1 MDNQKKKCSLKKHEE
16 IDAIIYCQDCKKFLC
31 NKCQNHHNEIF
42 ENHQI
47 INLNNSNDIFIDK
60 CKENNH
66 INKLEFYCKKHN
78 ILCCL
83 ACISRIK
90 EEGYGQ
96 HSDCD
101 VCHIKYIKDEKKNKL
116 KENINHLEELSNQIE
131 KSINEI
137 KNIYEDINKN
147 KEELKLKIQNI
158 FTKIRTVLNEKE
170 DKLLLDIDK
179 EYDNIYFKEDII
191 KESEKLPNKI
201 KKSIEK
207 GKIIEKEWNDNNL
220 SSLINDCIIIENN
233 INDINKIND
242 NIKKSNINKN
252 NKIEYNIEE
261 EQINNLIDTIKNFG
275 KIITND
281 NLYDDYKIENK
292 NPIHNLTNH
301 SHYVYCLCV
310 LKDGR
315 LVSGSRDKSIIIYN
329 KETYKPDL
337 IIKEHKDSV
346 FCITALSSGISCS
359 NDKTIKIYNIK
370 GVQYEVLQTL
380 NYHSNYVWK
389 ILELKNKTL
398 VSCSYDSSIIFYLKD
413 NNEYKKDYQ
422 ISTNGSCSSII
433 QTKDNEI
440 CYSES
445 NNKAICF
452 YDILER
458 KIKATISNISKYDG
472 CRAWFIMIKKDL
484 LLIPG
489 SNQLS
494 IINTNEYKLIR
505 TINVVPN
512 ASTITGVCLL
522 NKDMLLTGDYSETI
536 RQWKIE
542 GDNLILISKKE
553 KTHDSDINV
562 LLNMGNGF
570 IASGSDDKTIKIW

>member
-1 MDNQKKKCSLKKHEE
+1 MCL
-16 IDAIIYCQDCKKFLC
+16 I
-31 NKCQNHHNEIF
+31 
-42 ENHQI
+42 EN
-47 INLNNSNDIFIDK
+47 
-60 CKENNH
+60 
-66 INKLEFYCKKHN
+66 
-78 ILCCL
+78 
-83 ACISRIK
+83 
-90 EEGYGQ
+90 
-96 HSDCD
+96 
-101 VCHIKYIKDEKKNKL
+101 IKDEKKNKL
-116 KENINHLEELSNQIE
+116 KANINQLEELSNKIE

-137 KNIYEDINKN
+137 RKIYEDINKN
-147 KEELKLKIQNI
+147 KEELKLKIQTI
-158 FTKIRTVLNEKE
+158 FTKLRNALNEKE
-170 DKLLLDIDK
+170 DKLLLDIDN

-261 EQINNLIDTIKNFG
+261 EQINNLVDTIKNFG

-281 NLYDDYKIENK
+281 NIYDDYKIENK
-292 NPIHNLTNH
+292 NPIHKLTNH
-301 SHYVYCLCV
+301 SSNVLCLCV

-315 LVSGSRDKSIIIYN
+315 LVSGSYDNSIIIYN
-329 KETYKPDL
+329 KDTYQPDL
-337 IIKEHKDSV
+337 IIKEHSSYI
-346 FCITALSSGISCS
+346 FCIIQLSSGELVSCS
-359 NDKTIKIYNIK
+359 PDKTIKIYNIK

-380 NYHSNYVWK
+380 NYHSSTVWK

-398 VSCSYDSSIIFYLKD
+398 VSCSSDSSIIFYLKD

-440 CYSES
+440 CYSE
-445 NNKAICF
+445 NNNSAICF

-458 KIKATISNISKYDG
+458 KIKATISNISKYNG
-472 CRAWFIMIKKDL
+472 CRAWFIMMKKDL

-489 SNQLS
+489 ENQLS

-505 TINVVPN
+505 TINVPN
-512 ASTITGVCLL
+512 ASYITGVCLL

-570 IASGSDDKTIKIW
+570 IASGSDDNTIKIW